1 MDDSNFKCV
10 RCLGIV
16 RPVDGRHH
24 QKSFLVVGD
33 ELKVVAWFY
42 YLRNVLSAGGDC
54 ELAKR
59 TWVKHD

>member
-10 RCLGIV
+10 RCLGYAS
-16 RPVDGRHH
+16 PVDGRH

-33 ELKVVAWFY
+33 ELKVVAWFC

-59 TWVKHD
+59 TWVKYD